1 MPSTTQSPSFRELH
15 PDFEE
20 LLCEIDCVRA
30 HNFDIERG
38 ASQQHRLI
46 VAEGALIVLALERF
60 LRIVLAARATSGDT
74 LHNLLEKAASGN
86 DPLLPR
92 DDRTDLMIKLLTTVR
107 NVTLH
112 GNFEQGA
119 ANYKHK
125 FPERASMQERT
136 VAEYVRTSFGNDTAV
151 IYGYLIALIQQFDP
165 DCARDHFIAYHA
177 ASID

>member
-1 MPSTTQSPSFRELH
+1 MH

-20 LLCEIDCVRA
+20 LLCEIDCLRA
-30 HNFDIERG
+30 HNFEIERG
-38 ASQQHRLI
+38 ASQQHPLV
-46 VAEGALIVLALERF
+46 VAEGALIVIALERF
-60 LRIVLAARATSGDT
+60 LRIVLGERATGSDT

-86 DPLLPR
+86 DPLLLR

-125 FPERASMQERT
+125 FPERTSMPEKT
-136 VAEYVRTSFGNDTAV
+136 VADFLRTSFGNDTAV
-151 IYGYLIALIQQFDP
+151 IYGYLLGLVGTLDP
-165 DCARDHFIAYHA
+165 ACAREHMDRLPR
-177 ASID
+177 S

>member
-1 MPSTTQSPSFRELH
+1 MTSTTQSPSFRELY

-30 HNFDIERG
+30 HNFEIERG
-38 ASQQHRLI
+38 ASQQHPLI
-46 VAEGALIVLALERF
+46 VAEGALIVLAFERF
-60 LRIVLAARATSGDT
+60 LRLALAERATGSDT

-92 DDRTDLMIKLLTTVR
+92 NELTIKLLTTVR

-125 FPERASMQERT
+125 FSERTAMPERT
-136 VAEYVRTSFGNDTAV
+136 VADFLRTSFGNDTAV
-151 IYGYLIALIQQFDP
+151 IYGILLGLLDTLDP
-165 DCARDHFIAYHA
+165 ACARDHMVAYRAH
-177 ASID
+177 SD

>member
-1 MPSTTQSPSFRELH
+1 MSTTSFRDLH

-30 HNFDIERG
+30 HNFEIERG
-38 ASQQHRLI
+38 ASQQHPLI

-60 LRIVLAARATSGDT
+60 LRIVLAGRATGSDT

-92 DDRTDLMIKLLTTVR
+92 DDRTDLTIKLLTTVR

-125 FPERASMQERT
+125 FPERAPLQERT
-136 VAEYVRTSFGNDTAV
+136 VAEYLRTSFGNDTAV
-151 IYGYLIALIQQFDP
+151 IYGYLLALVGKFDP
-165 DCARDHFIAYHA
+165 ACARDHMVAYRA
-177 ASID
+177 ASY